1 MIILGRPSLV
11 FTTAQLTPRWGV
23 RSYTNTGIFL
33 IFYTVDFSA
42 MQCRVFQGSDCIE
55 KFAEMQ
61 KCMQSYPELFEEKR
75 GKFTDD
81 EDDEE
86 MAKTNKD
93 TVEKSESKDAVDK
106 DTNTIN
112 KDAEPV
118 SPESEKDET
127 AQEPAATPVVSST
140 AVASDIAEGLDAVQ
154 LADSNSE
161 SSKTPPAGPPS
172 S

>member
-33 IFYTVDFSA
+33 IFYTLDFSA

-61 KCMQSYPELFEEKR
+61 KCMQNYPELFEEKR

-93 TVEKSESKDAVDK
+93 TVEKSESKDADDK
-106 DTNTIN
+106 DTNTTN
-112 KDAEPV
+112 KDAEPG
-118 SPESEKDET
+118 SPESEKDEPT
-127 AQEPAATPVVSST
+127 PEPAATPVASSA
-140 AVASDIAEGLDAVQ
+140 AVVSDITEGLDAVQ
-154 LADSNSE
+154 LSDSSSE
-161 SSKTPPAGPPS
+161 SSGTPAGPPS

>member
-1 MIILGRPSLV
+1 
-11 FTTAQLTPRWGV
+11 
-23 RSYTNTGIFL
+23 
-33 IFYTVDFSA
+33 
-42 MQCRVFQGSDCIE
+42 MQCCVFQGSDCIE

-93 TVEKSESKDAVDK
+93 TVEKSESKDADDK
-106 DTNTIN
+106 DTNTTN

-118 SPESEKDET
+118 SPESEKDEPT
-127 AQEPAATPVVSST
+127 TKPSVASSPAV
-140 AVASDIAEGLDAVQ
+140 SDIAERLDAVQ
-154 LADSNSE
+154 LADSGSE
-161 SSKTPPAGPPS
+161 SSKTTPAGPPS

>member
-1 MIILGRPSLV
+1 
-11 FTTAQLTPRWGV
+11 
-23 RSYTNTGIFL
+23 
-33 IFYTVDFSA
+33 
-42 MQCRVFQGSDCIE
+42 MQCRLFQGSDCIE

-61 KCMQSYPELFEEKR
+61 KCMQSYPDLFEEKR

-106 DTNTIN
+106 DTNTTTN

-118 SPESEKDET
+118 SPESEKDEPT
-127 AQEPAATPVVSST
+127 TKPSVASSPAV
-140 AVASDIAEGLDAVQ
+140 SDIAERLDAVQ
-154 LADSNSE
+154 LADSGSE
-161 SSKTPPAGPPS
+161 SSKTTPAGPPS